1 MVHVLLV
8 LVEDP
13 LKAADAGLL
22 AFQTMMMIEELR
34 RRDHLVGA
42 V

>member
-8 LVEDP
+8 LVP
-13 LKAADAGLL
+13 LKAADAALL